1 MKRLAAKAATVA
13 ASSLRH
19 LAASDTAAAPAG
31 EEWSLEAALA
41 KLGIEPDG
49 NTATVDITSSKSAQ
63 KHGAAHQ
70 TKANHKKK
78 KPTGG
83 GKKKKR

>member
-31 EEWSLEAALA
+31 EEWSLEAELA
-41 KLGIEPDG
+41 KLGIEPEG
-49 NTATVDITSSKSAQ
+49 NTATVTSSKSAQ

-70 TKANHKKK
+70 TKAKHKKN